1 MKFIR
6 IKAIARKETL
16 QVMRDPFSLA
26 MAFVVPLFLL
36 MIFGYA
42 ITFDIREIDTVILD
56 RDGSSWSREL
66 ATELRETGYFTIV
79 RYVER
84 EAELERE
91 LDSGEA
97 KVAVMIPP
105 DFGKDIRSGRSAE
118 LGVVVDGSD
127 ANTATIAQGYITG
140 IVTRFSDRLAPS
152 ALRLPIDVRTRVWYN
167 PDLRSRNFIIPGLI
181 AVIMAVI
188 VALLTSLTVS
198 REWDRGTMEQLIATP
213 VTRYELIIGKLIPY
227 FCIGFADTLLCIAM
241 GTQLFHVP
249 LKGSLPLLL
258 GLSAIFLA
266 GGLCMGILI
275 SIIARQ
281 QLLSSQMA
289 LLSTFLPA
297 FLLSG
302 FMFAISS
309 MPRPIQ
315 FATYAVS
322 ARYFV
327 NIIKG
332 VFLKGVTFRL
342 VAVETLLLIVY
353 GAVMFALAAYKFKKR
368 VE

>member
-1 MKFIR
+1 MKLIR
-6 IKAIARKETL
+6 VKAIARKETL
-16 QVMRDPFSLA
+16 QVLRDPISLA
-26 MAFVVPLFLL
+26 MAFLVPLFLL
-36 MIFGYA
+36 TIFGYA

-66 ATELRETGYFTIV
+66 AAELKEAGYFTIT
-79 RYVER
+79 RYVQQER
-84 EAELERE
+84 EIEKE
-91 LDSGEA
+91 LDSGAA

-105 DFGKDIRSGRSAE
+105 DFSKRIHSGRSAE
-118 LGVVVDGSD
+118 LGVIIDGSD
-127 ANTATIAQGYITG
+127 ANTATIAQAYVTG
-140 IVTRFSDRLAPS
+140 IVTRFAARIEPTTLS
-152 ALRLPIDVRTRVWYN
+152 LPVEVRTRVWYN
-167 PDLRSRNFIIPGLI
+167 PDLKSRNFIIPGLI

-188 VALLTSLTVS
+188 AALLTSLTVS

-213 VTRYELIIGKLIPY
+213 VTRYELIVGKLIPY

-249 LKGSLPLLL
+249 LRGSLPLLL
-258 GLSAIFLA
+258 LLSAVFLA
-266 GGLCMGILI
+266 GALCMGILI

-289 LLSTFLPA
+289 LLSTFLPS

-302 FMFAISS
+302 FMFAIVS

-322 ARYFV
+322 ARYFI
-327 NIIKG
+327 NIVKG
-332 VFLKGVTFRL
+332 IFLKGVTFRVVLAETVLL
-342 VAVETLLLIVY
+342 VVY
-353 GAVMFALAAYKFKKR
+353 GLIMFVLAGSKFRKR

>member
-1 MKFIR
+1 MKLIR
-6 IKAIARKETL
+6 IKAIAKKETL
-16 QVMRDPFSLA
+16 QVLRDPFSLA
-26 MAFVVPLFLL
+26 MAFIVPIFLL
-36 MIFGYA
+36 IIFGYA

-56 RDGSSWSREL
+56 RDGSMWSREL
-66 ATELRETGYFTIV
+66 ASELKETGYFTIV
-79 RYVER
+79 RYVDR
-84 EAELERE
+84 EEEIEKE
-91 LDSGEA
+91 LDSGAA

-105 DFGKDIRSGRSAE
+105 DFSRNIHSGKSAE
-118 LGVVVDGSD
+118 LGVMIDGSD
-127 ANTATIAQGYITG
+127 ANTATIAHGYVTG
-140 IVTRFSDRLAPS
+140 IVTRFSARLAPAS
-152 ALRLPIDVRTRVWYN
+152 FNLPIDVRTRIWYN
-167 PDLRSRNFIIPGLI
+167 PDLKSRNFIIPGLI

-188 VALLTSLTVS
+188 AAMLTSLTVS

-213 VTRYELIIGKLIPY
+213 VTRYELIIGKVIPY

-249 LKGSLPLLL
+249 LRGSLLLL
-258 GLSAIFLA
+258 LALSSIFLA
-266 GGLCMGILI
+266 GALCMGILI

-289 LLSTFLPA
+289 LLSTFLPS

-302 FMFAISS
+302 FMFAIVS

-322 ARYFV
+322 ARYFI

-332 VFLKGVTFRL
+332 IFLKGVTFRVVL
-342 VAVETLLLIVY
+342 AETILLIVY
-353 GAVMFALAAYKFKKR
+353 GAIMLGFAGHKFRKR